1 MKKILFMLPIMVTL
15 LLFTSCSK
23 DEGSES
29 QTFFVNVYT
38 QAESIYDDGNTEKK
52 LVEDANVYLFK
63 SDGGEI
69 DTQKSAESIANSS
82 VLTYTDGTT
91 SKQAEYKITNNPGV
105 FNFEN
110 ISNGQYVLWVEYNFG
125 YGVTY
130 HSSKAINVNNDY
142 RGKTEEKV
150 FITSISDKGF
160 YRYQNW

>member
-1 MKKILFMLPIMVTL
+1 MNKMLFMLPVMVTL
-15 LLFTSCSK
+15 FVFTSCSK
-23 DEGSES
+23 EDGGES

-52 LVEDANVYLFK
+52 LVDDANVYLFK
-63 SDGGEI
+63 SDGKNI
-69 DTQKSAESIANSS
+69 DTQKSAESIANTS
-82 VLTYTDGTT
+82 VLTYIDGTT
-91 SKQAEYKITNNPGV
+91 SKQAEYKISNNPGV

-130 HSSKAINVNNDY
+130 HSFKDINVNNDY
-142 RGKTEEKV
+142 RGKTEEKI